1 MYLNL
6 TICTPT
12 RNPPSTG
19 PGLAAYTLP
28 TRVQLRSR
36 MNRPR
41 EEDNLLG
48 TYPAS
53 SLAEADPWEDVLYKT
68 VSSALHTFFS
78 SANCQSPLRPTGSS
92 TSNSLHSFN
101 KHTTFVFEPPLSVKM
116 KTSTILAFIATA
128 VLSNATPISE
138 EKRDY
143 APAGYGSSMTP
154 PPVSPVPNYPPH
166 AIPPPQPWS
175 PTYPPTVVPPP
186 GSPVFPP
193 SGPVPPPGPPKF
205 PTGYQPGY
213 VGPPKVQPPTDE
225 PTDDPSSTPGACSVE
240 QTNACC
246 NGESTSVGT
255 GLLGP
260 LLGGNCSPLAESKSS
275 FIAQPRYSQ

>member
-1 MYLNL
+1 MRK
-6 TICTPT
+6 TI
-12 RNPPSTG
+12 
-19 PGLAAYTLP
+19 
-28 TRVQLRSR
+28 
-36 MNRPR
+36 
-41 EEDNLLG
+41 
-48 TYPAS
+48 
-53 SLAEADPWEDVLYKT
+53 SLA
-68 VSSALHTFFS
+68 HTQPRPS
-78 SANCQSPLRPTGSS
+78 QRQIRGKMSYIRLSPLLFTLSSHQQTVNRLFDQQVPPHPTLYIRLIN
-92 TSNSLHSFN
+92 TPHSFSN
-101 KHTTFVFEPPLSVKM
+101 PPLSVKM

-260 LLGGNCSPLAESKSS
+260 LLGGNCSPLAESKSPL
-275 FIAQPRYSQ
+275 IIQP

>member
-1 MYLNL
+1 
-6 TICTPT
+6 
-12 RNPPSTG
+12 
-19 PGLAAYTLP
+19 
-28 TRVQLRSR
+28 

-53 SLAEADPWEDVLYKT
+53 SLAEADQWEDVLYKT

-154 PPVSPVPNYPPH
+154 PPPSSPVPNYPPH

-186 GSPVFPP
+186 GSPVYPPPP

-205 PTGYQPGY
+205 PPTGYQPGY

-225 PTDDPSSTPGACSVE
+225 PTDDPSSTPGSCSVE

-275 FIAQPRYSQ
+275 FIA